1 MKNTISLISLLIIIS
16 LSYNTNAQDVNNVLN
31 DIPQNYKK
39 RSPIYDYSEK
49 KLNSVDTIPD
59 FAYRT
64 SKLKITGTIYEND
77 GKTPAKNILLFIHQ
91 ANENGNFELKKHNKK
106 RYVKH
111 RGWVRTDEN
120 GRYTFYTFIPGKYMF
135 DNELTQILPIIKEPN
150 KTEYKI
156 ESFVFDNDPLL
167 TKSCRSKIEQT
178 NPNRILKLDKK
189 EGLFVANRDII
200 LGKELEI
207 YE

>member
-1 MKNTISLISLLIIIS
+1 MKTLSNALCILLLISFS
-16 LSYNTNAQDVNNVLN
+16 VTANAQETDNTSN

-39 RSPIYDYSEK
+39 RSPIYDYAEK
-49 KLNSVDTIPD
+49 QLNSVDTIPD
-59 FAYRT
+59 FVSR
-64 SKLKITGTIYEND
+64 SNKLKITGTIYESD
-77 GKTPAKNILLFIHQ
+77 GKTPAKNVLLFIHQ
-91 ANENGNFELKKHNKK
+91 ADEDGNFELKRHNKK

-111 RGWVRTDEN
+111 RGWVKTDAN

-135 DNELTQILPIIKEPN
+135 GNEITQILPIIKEPN
-150 KTEYKI
+150 KPEYKI

-167 TKSCRSKIEQT
+167 TESCRLKIEQT
-178 NPNRILKLDKK
+178 NPNRILKLDLK